1 MARRRKRIGKAHP
14 RLFKYLTI
22 FGATLGIVSGT
33 AFSVCMGIDAVK
45 GDIITDDVREYEV
58 SFSSEGSLLAKNT
71 YKRGEQLTQPDA
83 PAHSL
88 DGENNYFFI
97 GWDTNGNGIPDFVPP
112 RAYYSFNAE
121 AVYFRTGKFDMSL
134 LDLLNMSP
142 EDLMK
147 LLQDLNIDWEQF
159 MSMFNI
165 SLDDLLEFLK
175 GTAILTY
182 ETVPGDSSFPV
193 YFRSTSFGDFDYSK
207 MTFNAPSFYD
217 SNNISNNSINP
228 LSFTS
233 YKLQKLEEMGM
244 LPDGFGF
251 TEYDIAYNC
260 AQDYYPIPDCSYGD
274 DLNEYSNS
282 DAHYEVQPVDNQLVA
297 NSAYCP
303 AFGYVIDLFKMIPL
317 SGTVARDEKAYYQY
331 ALQNY
336 TSVPEQYYDV
346 LDDMIYDPN
355 NNWYEDTNG
364 NELWQV
370 DSIAAYVSKL
380 GTCNVFGSDG
390 GLDITSLASN
400 NKATF
405 DPINTLLEK
414 REGSPYDF
422 NATATLLFRRLN
434 IPARLVKG
442 YVGFPGSPLGNTI
455 TLYNEHYWCEIYVAG
470 TGWMICDCID
480 PSAITGENPYEQLD
494 KQNTPLQNKHILER
508 ITVKEPNK
516 TEYFVGEPLDI
527 TGGSLTAYFSDDT
540 HTTMRLNATGVE
552 LTGFDSTKAD
562 ACNVKVTYTYEGVS
576 KSANFSVTIKEKDA
590 EMTSVFFDF
599 TAVKKEF
606 FLDDDF
612 TYAGIVATAYYD
624 DGTSTNVSNSVQIA
638 GEKDTF
644 TSQIRTDFEVVAF
657 VTNKDNTKT
666 FQDYYYINVMEDTP
680 EEVTIITPPNKT
692 QYFTGEKLNVAGLS
706 FTVRYKS
713 NKMQTFTATGYADSP
728 FTDPS
733 LNDIVQ
739 ITPNEKFTTAN
750 EHQEIVISVWNM
762 DYSKRAKATFEVE
775 VIQNNVDSYEYYGF
789 KNDYSVGDYF
799 DADAFKSGAWIVLN
813 FVNGDSVKVVQT
825 YAADSN
831 YDYVHS
837 TTFTVQAPALHTV
850 SLDDS
855 TVAIV
860 SFKYE
865 NVNYDVEIPVTVKNV
880 DTNDFIFS
888 EPSKVSTA
896 GPGSGVITDQQLF
909 SFSSDYVGTMYFR
922 NMSFN
927 TYSPKGWT
935 NSSNTTLTY
944 SPNSFTYN
952 KASQVYNSY
961 QVNINYLADVKHGVL
976 PVYAN
981 STGQDN
987 YENTDTMSDG
997 TNASYT
1003 FTNFPLTSDDLTRLS
1018 NNTYLPYTNNLSSS
1032 VNSYQNQQLSKY
1044 RMSGSSDGSQ
1054 AYTLIENYISQAG
1067 HEYNTYNTANM
1078 NQKVALINKVKN
1090 DLATEFTYDINF
1102 KYTSSDTDPLV
1113 SFFNTK
1119 TGVSNDFASAATLIF
1134 RHLNLEARYVVGFG
1148 AYSDGHSNT
1157 VVTAKNA
1164 HAWCEVYFNNVG
1176 WITVDPTG
1184 LDTGMIRS
1192 GTGDYGDGFGGS
1204 GITDF
1209 TKIQY
1214 GGNIVVTYDY
1224 SKDSSFQED
1233 TAVGANDPARW
1244 YLTYDGQD
1252 HHNIFSDHFDENSG
1266 TLPSFLKY
1274 ELYFEWHRNDNNY
1287 GEYKE
1292 GSGSIPTTSYGQY
1305 TLIPKIRIIDRTTN
1319 QDVTAEYAYTLAPG
1333 TTNLQYYVQ
1342 SALVYVYVY
1351 GTKDSY
1357 SMNGAPTIT
1366 LYTGQNGDIY
1376 FTLTVPEDIAA
1387 LGLYDELPD
1396 DFTVGIDGY
1405 FYYDGE
1411 GGTIV
1416 ISYENINVYISGV
1429 TTVDWDNDNVY
1440 LIPYYGEV
1448 IINP

>member
-1 MARRRKRIGKAHP
+1 MARRRRIGKAHP

-45 GDIITDDVREYEV
+45 GDIITDELREYEV
-58 SFSSEGSLLAKNT
+58 SFSSEGSLIAKNV
-71 YKRGEQLTQPDA
+71 YKRGEQFTP
-83 PAHSL
+83 PENPTHSL

-165 SLDDLLEFLK
+165 SLEDLLEFLK
-175 GTAILTY
+175 GTSILTY
-182 ETVPGDSSFPV
+182 ETVPGNSSFPV

-207 MTFNAPSFYD
+207 MAFNAPSFYD

-251 TEYDIAYNC
+251 TEYDISYNC
-260 AQDYYPIPDCSYGD
+260 TQDYYPIPDCSYGD
-274 DLNEYSNS
+274 DLNELSNS

-336 TSVPEQYYDV
+336 TSVPEQYYEV

-380 GTCNVFGSDG
+380 GTCNVFGEDG
-390 GLDITSLASN
+390 GLDIASLAGN

-405 DPINTLLEK
+405 DPINTLLSK
-414 REGSPYDF
+414 HEGSPYDF
-422 NATATLLFRRLN
+422 NTTATLLFRRLN

-494 KQNTPLQNKHILER
+494 KSNTPLQNNHILER
-508 ITVKEPNK
+508 ITVQAPNK
-516 TEYFVGEPLDI
+516 TEYFIGEPLDI

-540 HTTMRLNATGVE
+540 HTTMRLNAPGVT
-552 LTGFDSTKAD
+552 LSGFDSSTKGVY
-562 ACNVKVTYTYEGVS
+562 NVKVTYSYEGVD
-576 KSANFSVTIKEKDA
+576 KSANFAVTIKEKDA
-590 EMTSVFFDF
+590 EMINVFFDF

-606 FLDDDF
+606 FLDDEF
-612 TYAGIVATAYYD
+612 TYSGIVATAYYD
-624 DGTSTNVSNSVQIA
+624 DGTSTNVSNSVKIA
-638 GEKDTF
+638 GETETF
-644 TSQIRTDFEVVAF
+644 TSEIRTDYEVVAF
-657 VTNKDNTKT
+657 VTNKDNTQT
-666 FQDYYYINVMEDTP
+666 FSDSYYITVMEDTP
-680 EEVTIITPPNKT
+680 EELTIISPPTKT
-692 QYFTGEKLNVAGLS
+692 QYFTGEKLDVTGLS

-713 NKMQTFTATGYADSP
+713 NKLQSFNPTGKADTVEPEIAEFS
-728 FTDPS
+728 
-733 LNDIVQ
+733 
-739 ITPNEKFTTAN
+739 ITKFDTAN
-750 EHQEIVISVWNM
+750 ANQEVVVSKWNM
-762 DYSKRAKATFEVE
+762 DYTKRAYASFEVE
-775 VIQNNVDSYEYYGF
+775 VLQNNVESYEYYGF

-799 DADAFKSGAWIVLN
+799 DADTFKAGGWLVIN
-813 FVNGDSVKVVQT
+813 FVNGDSVKVVQS
-825 YAADSN
+825 YAADAN
-831 YDYVHS
+831 YDYVHATS
-837 TTFTVQAPALHTV
+837 FNIQAPALHTAA
-850 SLDDS
+850 LDGS
-855 TVAIV
+855 SKAIV
-860 SFKYE
+860 SFAYE
-865 NVNYDVEIPVTVKNV
+865 NVNYDVEVPVTVKNV
-880 DTNDFIFS
+880 DTTEFIFS
-888 EPSKVSTA
+888 EPSKVTTA
-896 GPGSGVITDQQLF
+896 GPGSGVISDEQLF
-909 SFSSDYVGTMYFR
+909 TFNTDYVGTMYFR
-922 NMSFN
+922 NMSYN

-935 NSSNTTLTY
+935 NSTNTSLTY
-944 SPNSFTYN
+944 SPNGFTYN
-952 KASQVYNSY
+952 KAAQVYNSY
-961 QVNINYLADVKHGVL
+961 QVNINYVNDFAHGVL
-976 PVYAN
+976 PIYAN
-981 STGQDN
+981 SAGQDN
-987 YENTDTMSDG
+987 YENAGSVQDG
-997 TNASYT
+997 DNASFQ
-1003 FTNFPLTSDDLTRLS
+1003 FTNFPLTGDNLTRLS
-1018 NNTYLPYTNNLSSS
+1018 NNTYLPYTNNLSTSAT
-1032 VNSYQNQQLSKY
+1032 SYQNQQLSKY
-1044 RMSGSSDGSQ
+1044 RMTGSSDGSQ
-1054 AYTLIENYISQAG
+1054 AYYLIEDYISQAG
-1067 HEYNTYNTANM
+1067 HQYNTYNTANID
-1078 NQKVALINKVKN
+1078 QKVSLVNKVKS
-1090 DLATEFTYDINF
+1090 DLASEFTYDINF
-1102 KYTSSDTDPLV
+1102 KYTNADTDPLV
-1113 SFFNTK
+1113 SFFNDK
-1119 TGVSNDFASAATLIF
+1119 TGISSTFASAATLIF
-1134 RHLNLEARYVVGFG
+1134 RHLGLEARYVVGFG

-1157 VVTAKNA
+1157 MVTAKNA

-1209 TKIQY
+1209 SKILY
-1214 GGNIVVTYDY
+1214 GGNIVVSYDY
-1224 SKDSSFQED
+1224 SKDSSFEED
-1233 TAVGANDPARW
+1233 TAVSANDPARW
-1244 YLTYDGQD
+1244 YLTYDGKD
-1252 HHNIFSDHFDENSG
+1252 HHKIFSDSFDNTSG

-1274 ELYFEWHRNDNNY
+1274 ELYFEWYRNGVSY
-1287 GEYKE
+1287 GEY
-1292 GSGSIPTTSYGQY
+1292 SANDTATTSYGQY
-1305 TLIPKIRIIDRTTN
+1305 ELVPKIRIIDRITGE
-1319 QDVTAEYAYTLAPG
+1319 DVTAEYNYTLAPG
-1333 TTNLQYYVQ
+1333 TTSLQYYVQ

-1351 GTKDSY
+1351 GLKDSY
-1357 SMNGAPTIT
+1357 SMNGNPSIY
-1366 LYTGQNGDIY
+1366 LYTGANGDIY
-1376 FTLTVPEDIAA
+1376 FKLDVPQDIAD
-1387 LGLYDELPD
+1387 LGLYDELPEGL
-1396 DFTVGIDGY
+1396 TVSIDGY
-1405 FYYDGE
+1405 FYYEGE

-1416 ISYENINVYISGV
+1416 ITYDNINVYISG
-1429 TTVDWDNDNVY
+1429 TSTLDWDPDNVY
-1440 LIPYYGEV
+1440 LIPYFGEV